1 LPTQLGGLPNHY
13 PTTYYQEG
21 VMPDFY
27 SKMLKARGITYFFDV
42 KEAKNQT
49 KYLTITASQPS
60 QNGDKKFVKRS
71 IRIFSDTIEEFGS
84 TVKEAIENMK

>member
-1 LPTQLGGLPNHY
+1 
-13 PTTYYQEG
+13 
-21 VMPDFY
+21 MSDFY

-60 QNGDKKFVKRS
+60 QDGDKKFVKRS
-71 IRIFSDTIEEFGS
+71 IRVFNEAAEEFGS
-84 TVKEAIENMK
+84 TVKEAIANMK

>member
-1 LPTQLGGLPNHY
+1 
-13 PTTYYQEG
+13 
-21 VMPDFY
+21 MPDFY

-71 IRIFSDTIEEFGS
+71 IRIFSDTAAEFGS
-84 TVKEAIENMK
+84 TVQEAIQNMK